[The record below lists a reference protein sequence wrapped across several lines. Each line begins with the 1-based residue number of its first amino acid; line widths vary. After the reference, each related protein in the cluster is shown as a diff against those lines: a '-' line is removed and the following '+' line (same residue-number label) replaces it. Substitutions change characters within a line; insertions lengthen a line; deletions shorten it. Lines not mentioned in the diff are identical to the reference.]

1 MELRARIALQVL
13 LQQTAMV
20 EALAGLRALVQGHAY
35 IYVQRRSLLITRNT
49 KRAHGRGG
57 HRVDAV
63 NDRGN

>member
-49 KRAHGRGG
+49 NAR
-57 HRVDAV
+57 DAV
-63 NDRGN
+63 NIDRGN

>member
-35 IYVQRRSLLITRNT
+35 ICVQRRSLLITRNT
-49 KRAHGRGG
+49 KRAHAARG
-57 HRVDAV
+57 DAV
-63 NDRGN
+63 NIDRGN